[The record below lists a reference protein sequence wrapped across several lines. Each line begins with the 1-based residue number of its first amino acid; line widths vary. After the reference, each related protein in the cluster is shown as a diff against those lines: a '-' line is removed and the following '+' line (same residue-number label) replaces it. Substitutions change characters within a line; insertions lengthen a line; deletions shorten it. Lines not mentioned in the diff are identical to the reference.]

1 VNLYSN
7 SCRADLRR
15 RAPEVGSAG
24 TPIVVMAQGS
34 RKARKTGGAPSSAL
48 ERKFADGEGADG
60 LVSRVSRQLDPLN
73 VDIPEQAR
81 PSSGPTVGETV
92 VKPGALL

>member
-1 VNLYSN
+1 VDRYSD
-7 SCRADLRR
+7 SWRASSRR
-15 RAPEVGSAG
+15 RASQAG
-24 TPIVVMAQGS
+24 AAAKPIVDMAQGS
-34 RKARKTGGAPSSAL
+34 RTTRESRHAASSAV
-48 ERKFADGEGADG
+48 ERKSGDGEGADG
-60 LVSRVSRQLDPLN
+60 LVSSVSRQLDPLN